1 MFNLKAQVNWKDNKA
16 YVGTKVYNSKREKLE
31 INFENYQEVLPKLI
45 DMKCIFQVASVWFI
59 NSKFGLT
66 LKLVQAMTFPSNF
79 GVLEEC
85 VFDSEDEEEVVKE
98 MGALAIKPKEEEEEE
113 ESEDE
118 SEEEDSEEFI
128 E

>member
-1 MFNLKAQVNWKDNKA
+1 
-16 YVGTKVYNSKREKLE
+16 
-31 INFENYQEVLPKLI
+31 
-45 DMKCIFQVASVWFI
+45 MKCIFQVASVWFI

-79 GVLEEC
+79 GALEDC

-98 MGALAIKPKEEEEEE
+98 IEAMTIEPKPKEEEEEE
-113 ESEDE
+113 ESEEE